1 MNIGFNSALSGL
13 AVAQRQ
19 LDIASHNIAN
29 ASTEGY
35 SRQRVDQS
43 EADPSGFTGSF
54 NQDMSKGMVGT
65 GVAIQQ
71 IGRIR
76 DGFIDRQV
84 RAETSPL
91 GEATV
96 KADTLKQVED
106 VFGEPNSNGLSVQMG
121 KFFEGWHNLAGDPS
135 NNALRTNLRQQGI
148 NLASGFQDLHQKLLA
163 LRQDV
168 NDRIGTKV
176 TEINTLSKQIAG
188 LNHQIKA
195 AIAAGQMPND
205 LLDKQDLLIE
215 QLSQKVAVQVVTSP
229 STGGR
234 NVYLNGQPL
243 VGDEHHF
250 DLNAVP
256 TLANG
261 FTTITYAPT
270 GLNSNPTGGE
280 LKGLLDARD
289 VTLSDTAPNGYIKQV
304 NDLAAGLMASVNS
317 QHTIGFGTTGI
328 TGQTFFDGTDAS
340 DMTVNAAITTDTA
353 LGPGLSVIAAAANDP
368 GSLTGGVADNAIALN
383 IAQLQNGKIMNG
395 GTTTFDSNYKDMIT
409 QLGTEAQEANTKTTT
424 QTTLVASVKA
434 RRDQV
439 SGVSTDEE
447 MANVVR
453 FQKAYAASAKVITTL
468 DQMLDVLLSIKT

>member
-19 LDIASHNIAN
+19 LDTASHNIAN

-43 EADPSGFTGSF
+43 AATPQGANGSF
-54 NQDMSKGMVGT
+54 NSEAGKGAVGA
-65 GVAIQQ
+65 GVAVQQ

-76 DGFIDRQV
+76 DQFIDRQV

-91 GEATV
+91 GEAQV
-96 KADTLKQVED
+96 KADTLRQVED
-106 VFGEPNSNGLSVQMG
+106 VFAEPSDTGLSTQMG
-121 KFFEGWHNLAGDPS
+121 KFFDGWHDLAGDPS

-148 NLASGFQDLHQKLLA
+148 NLASSFQDLHQKLLS

-195 AIAAGQMPND
+195 SIASGQNPND
-205 LLDKQDLLIE
+205 LLDKQDLMIE
-215 QLSQKVAVQVVTSP
+215 QLSQKVAIQVVTSP
-229 STGGR
+229 TTGGR
-234 NVYLNGQPL
+234 SVYINGQPL
-243 VGDEHHF
+243 VGDEHSF
-250 DLNAVP
+250 DLKAVP
-256 TLANG
+256 NLANG
-261 FTTITYAPT
+261 FTTIAYAPT
-270 GLNSNPTGGE
+270 GLSANPTGGE

-289 VTLSDTAPNGYIKQV
+289 ISLSDTAPNGFIKQV
-304 NDLAAGLMASVNS
+304 NDLAAGLMASVNA

-340 DMTVNAAITTDTA
+340 DMTVNAAITTDTP
-353 LGPGLSVIAAAANDP
+353 LGPALSVIAAAANDP
-368 GSLTGGVADNAIALN
+368 GSLTGGVADNAIAIN
-383 IAQLQNGKIMNG
+383 IAQLRTGKIMNG
-395 GTTTFDSNYKDMIT
+395 GTATFDSNYKDMIS
-409 QLGTEAQEANTKTTT
+409 QLGTEAQHANTQSAT
-424 QTTLVASVKA
+424 QTTLVNSVKQ

-468 DQMLDVLLSIKT
+468 DAMLDTLLSIVR